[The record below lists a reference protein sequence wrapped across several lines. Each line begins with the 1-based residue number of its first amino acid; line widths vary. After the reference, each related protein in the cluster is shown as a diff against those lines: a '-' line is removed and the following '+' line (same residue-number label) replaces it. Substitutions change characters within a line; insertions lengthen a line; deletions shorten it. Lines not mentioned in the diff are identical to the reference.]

1 MRISD
6 GSSDVCSSDLRG
18 LRRVSCALAGEIL
31 LLRGAIEITQST
43 KEINFPSRNTGLD
56 RIDVQSPADAVCRSA
71 AVFCARNGSA
81 SREARSIPFKSCT
94 SIRPQT
100 WREIGTLHLEL
111 CERMSDIG
119 ESHAQITIVLN
130 GQPNHTTHT
139 PAAKQ
144 VE

>member
-81 SREARSIPFKSCT
+81 SREARRIPFKSCT
-94 SIRPQT
+94 SIRTQT
-100 WREIGTLHLEL
+100 WREISTLHMEL
-111 CERMSDIG
+111 CARLSDIEIG
-119 ESHAQITIVLN
+119 RAHV
-130 GQPNHTTHT
+130 
-139 PAAKQ
+139 
-144 VE
+144 